1 MAQESFWKYMTDYN
15 VWSVQKLFE
24 LELEEVRKMYMDA
37 LDPERKTMLEQVIK
51 YLEMRLDGTIQ

>member
-1 MAQESFWKYMTDYN
+1 MTDYN

>member
-24 LELEEVRKMYMDA
+24 LELEEVRKMYEQT
-37 LDPERKTMLEQVIK
+37 LDPEMKTMLEQVIK